1 MFQHGVAKC
10 LSCRKG
16 RRDMP
21 KKEHKPDGNEHEDTV
36 PFGCPFLDA
45 VVELWMADNGLF
57 EDPFFHSFENST

>member
-1 MFQHGVAKC
+1 
-10 LSCRKG
+10 
-16 RRDMP
+16 MP